1 MGNYKNE
8 QRRLKQ
14 EKWNEE
20 KGAKQAEWDQQLR
33 ARKAESL
40 DMQPYVSEIT
50 LIEQSM
56 LFCKNLVGDKGP
68 VKEEE
73 KKEIAHTLKDGEE
86 ILLPDRE
93 EEFYY
98 VATAKKKKGKS
109 NKQSGKE
116 GGSAKP
122 IKHNAETFK
131 LFDSLKLN
139 DPLSTA
145 VIPAT
150 LEKLEAQLKMYQG
163 KVAAWEITLLL

>member
-1 MGNYKNE
+1 MG
-8 QRRLKQ
+8 
-14 EKWNEE
+14 
-20 KGAKQAEWDQQLR
+20 
-33 ARKAESL
+33 
-40 DMQPYVSEIT
+40 
-50 LIEQSM
+50 LIEQIM
-56 LFCKNLVGDKGP
+56 LFCKNLVADKGP
-68 VKEEE
+68 AKEDA

-116 GGSAKP
+116 GGSTKP

-139 DPLSTA
+139 APLSTA
-145 VIPAT
+145 DIPAT

-163 KVAAWEITLLL
+163 KVAAWEITLLLRAPDPDGTAVPGESPQSIK